1 MGSVIAFLIAKG
13 VPARFAKPLLAV
25 AALLALTG
33 LIWAAIAIHDHNV
46 VKTHDATVNAKVI
59 AKTTPA
65 NDRAA
70 DQRSIDSINITKQEQ
85 EAHNAIHSVPD
96 AAPAAPTVRLGCQ
109 RLRRQGTPDAKLP
122 AVCRS

>member
-1 MGSVIAFLIAKG
+1 MGSIIASLIAKG
-13 VPARFAKPLLAV
+13 VPARFAKPLLAFV
-25 AALLALTG
+25 ALLALAG
-33 LIWAAIAIHDHNV
+33 LIWAAIAIHDRNV

-65 NDRAA
+65 NARAA
-70 DQRSIDSINITKQEQ
+70 DQRSIDTIALAQHEK
-85 EAHNAIHSVPD
+85 EAHDAIHSVPD